1 MADFKTHIT
10 VSTAVGIGYGAVA
23 HTQFG
28 IPWPTCVMAGT
39 LCSVSGMLPDLDSD
53 SGVPLRESL
62 SFAAACVPMLCLE
75 RFRHLGWP
83 PESIALAGAGIY
95 LAIRFGVGKMLKK
108 YTVHRGMFHSIPA
121 AIIAGECAF
130 LICSYGDI
138 YIRAY
143 KACAVVAGFLSH
155 LILDE
160 IWSVKVTGGRIGLK
174 SSSGTAMKLWG
185 DDAWANLSCYGKM
198 ILLAVVVLN
207 DPIWTTVSPQGEELH
222 TIASRIFGEAKKV
235 VPQNFANNLE
245 NKLAE
250 RLTYSGGTANQSPP
264 TYPQQPQ
271 YPAQANYNAPPQYSQ
286 AQYSQPQYSQ
296 QPYAQSPIAGQQQY
310 ASPQQSYTPSPN
322 YAAPQQPAYANPY
335 SSAPAGYSAPMS
347 APYVPPSAPATYTP
361 PQQPPSYYYAP
372 QSGQTYQYV
381 PNPRY

>member
-10 VSTAVGIGYGAVA
+10 VSTAVGVGYGAVA

-83 PESIALAGAGIY
+83 PETIALAGAGLY

-138 YIRAY
+138 YIRSY
-143 KACAVVAGFLSH
+143 KACAVLVGFLSH

-160 IWSVKVTGGRIGLK
+160 IWSVKLKGGIGLK

-235 VPQNFANNLE
+235 VPQNLAENLE
-245 NKLAE
+245 NRLAE
-250 RLTYSGGTANQSPP
+250 RLTISGGGTNSQPTPSYPAQPQYDAPQAFAAQSQYGSPQYGQPQNAQPQYTPQYSTPAYAPTPPYSAPRDYSNPYAGAPAFNAAPMPAPYLPPASPP
-264 TYPQQPQ
+264 TYTP
-271 YPAQANYNAPPQYSQ
+271 PAQPAP
-286 AQYSQPQYSQ
+286 
-296 QPYAQSPIAGQQQY
+296 
-310 ASPQQSYTPSPN
+310 
-322 YAAPQQPAYANPY
+322 
-335 SSAPAGYSAPMS
+335 
-347 APYVPPSAPATYTP
+347 
-361 PQQPPSYYYAP
+361 YYYAP
-372 QSGQTYQYV
+372 QSGQTYPYTPPQ
-381 PNPRY
+381 RY